1 MSRRKALEVLRSE
14 AYLDVRRNDEG
25 REERRRWAF
34 FISLL
39 KSKKGGTTMEQK
51 KQFKTILIALLLV
64 GSILGFGYGMSTA
77 VKPHDPQTASVSTVS
92 ETPMVPASFSD
103 LAERIRPGVVNIQVV
118 KKVKNIGFGFRNFPG
133 NPFGDQNPFGD
144 FFGPFSEGNPP
155 RGFEQRGVGSGFVM
169 SREGYILTN
178 NHVVEDADQIKVKL
192 ANGKEYDAIVIG
204 RDPKTDLALIK
215 IKTSP
220 DLQPLSLGNS
230 DELKVGSW
238 VVAVGSPFGLEQTVT
253 AGIVS
258 AKGRVIGSGPYD
270 NFIQTDA
277 SINPGNSGGP
287 LINMKGEVVGIN
299 TAIIASG
306 QGIGFAIP
314 INMAKEIVPQLEE
327 KGHVTRGWLGVSIQE
342 VTPELAKS
350 LGLKEKKGALVAQ
363 VVSGS
368 PAEKAGIE
376 QGDVIVEFDGKEVTD
391 SRDLSRIAASTAVGK
406 AVTVKVSRDGKVMDR
421 QVKLGEMEEKGVEV
435 SKAPSTHKSLGIT
448 VQNLTPEI
456 AKGLGLKKET
466 GVVVTRVEPESA
478 AADAGIQTGDVIQE
492 VNRKPVKNVEDFVQ
506 KVEKAKGQE
515 NVLLLIQR
523 GQNNLFAAVT
533 PK

>member
-1 MSRRKALEVLRSE
+1 
-14 AYLDVRRNDEG
+14 
-25 REERRRWAF
+25 
-34 FISLL
+34 
-39 KSKKGGTTMEQK
+39 
-51 KQFKTILIALLLV
+51 
-64 GSILGFGYGMSTA
+64 
-77 VKPHDPQTASVSTVS
+77 
-92 ETPMVPASFSD
+92 
-103 LAERIRPGVVNIQVV
+103 VV
-118 KKVKNIGFGFRNFPG
+118 KKVKNVGFGFRHFG
-133 NPFGDQNPFGD
+133 NPFEEKNPFGD

-155 RGFEQRGVGSGFVM
+155 GGFEQRGVGSGFIM
-169 SREGYILTN
+169 NRDGYILTN

-192 ANGKEYDAIVIG
+192 ANGKEYEGKVVG

-215 IKTSP
+215 INASS
-220 DLQPLSLGNS
+220 DLQPLTLGNS
-230 DELKVGSW
+230 DDLKVGSW

-287 LINMKGEVVGIN
+287 LINMRGEVVGIN

-314 INMAKEIVPQLEE
+314 INMAKEIAPQLQN

-350 LGLKEKKGALVAQ
+350 FGLKEKKGALVAQ

-376 QGDVIVEFDGKEVTD
+376 QGDVIMEFDGKEVAN
-391 SRDLSRIAASTAVGK
+391 SKDLPRIVASSPVGK
-406 AVTVKVSRDGKVMDR
+406 AVTVKLLRNGKVLDR
-421 QVKLGEMEEKGVEV
+421 QLKVGEMEEKAEV
-435 SKAPSTHKSLGIT
+435 ARASSSKRSLGIT
-448 VQNLTPEI
+448 VQNLSPEL
-456 AKGLGLKKET
+456 AKELGVKKEM
-466 GVVVTRVEPESA
+466 GVVVTRVEPGSPA
-478 AADAGIQTGDVIQE
+478 SDAGIQTGDVIQE
-492 VNRKPVKNVEDFVQ
+492 VNRKPVKNVEDFVE
-506 KVEKAKGQE
+506 KVEKAKDQD
-515 NVLLLIQR
+515 NILLFLQR

>member
-1 MSRRKALEVLRSE
+1 
-14 AYLDVRRNDEG
+14 
-25 REERRRWAF
+25 
-34 FISLL
+34 
-39 KSKKGGTTMEQK
+39 MEQK
-51 KQFKTILIALLLV
+51 KHFKKIVIALLMVGALV
-64 GSILGFGYGMSTA
+64 GFGYGVSTA
-77 VKPHDPQTASVSTVS
+77 VKHSTTPNSTVVTNSDIPMIPANFS
-92 ETPMVPASFSD
+92 E
-103 LAERIRPGVVNIQVV
+103 LAEKVRSGVVNIQVV
-118 KKVKNIGFGFRNFPG
+118 KKIKNIDFGFHRFFG
-133 NPFGDQNPFGD
+133 TPFGEKNPFGD
-144 FFGPFSEGNPP
+144 FFGPFSEENPP

-169 SREGYILTN
+169 NRDGYILTN

-192 ANGKEYDAIVIG
+192 TNGKEYDGKIIG

-215 IKTSP
+215 IKASS
-220 DLQPLSLGNS
+220 DLQPLNLGNS
-230 DELKVGSW
+230 DDLKVGSW
-238 VVAVGSPFGLEQTVT
+238 VIAVGSPFGLEQTVT

-306 QGIGFAIP
+306 RGIGFAIP
-314 INMAKEIVPQLEE
+314 INMAKEIAPQLQE

-342 VTPELAKS
+342 VTPALAKS
-350 LGLKEKKGALVAQ
+350 FDLKEKKGALVAQ

-376 QGDVIVEFDGKEVTD
+376 QGDVIVEFDGKEVAD
-391 SRDLSRIAASTAVGK
+391 SKDLPRIVALTPIGK
-406 AVTVKVSRDGKVMDR
+406 AVTIKLLRNGKALDR
-421 QVKLGEMEEKGVEV
+421 QVKVGEMEEKVEV
-435 SKAPSTHKSLGIT
+435 AEAPSHKSLGIT

-456 AKGLGLKKET
+456 AKRLGLKKDT
-466 GVVVTRVEPESA
+466 GVVVTGVELGSP
-478 AADAGIQTGDVIQE
+478 AADAGIQTGDLVQE

-506 KVEKAKGQE
+506 KVEKAKGQD
-515 NVLLLIQR
+515 NILLLIQR

>member
-1 MSRRKALEVLRSE
+1 
-14 AYLDVRRNDEG
+14 
-25 REERRRWAF
+25 
-34 FISLL
+34 
-39 KSKKGGTTMEQK
+39 MEQK
-51 KQFKTILIALLLV
+51 KHIKTIFIVLLLV
-64 GSILGFGYGMSTA
+64 GGVLGLGYGMST
-77 VKPHDPQTASVSTVS
+77 VIKPHGPSTASASTIS
-92 ETPMVPASFSD
+92 ESPMVPANFSD
-103 LAERIRPGVVNIQVV
+103 LAEKVRSGVVNVQVV
-118 KKVKNIGFGFRNFPG
+118 KKVKNIGFGFRQFG
-133 NPFGDQNPFGD
+133 NPFGEKNPFGD

-155 RGFEQRGVGSGFVM
+155 GGFEQRGVGSGFVM
-169 SREGYILTN
+169 NREGYILTN

-192 ANGKEYDAIVIG
+192 ANGKEYEGKVVG
-204 RDPKTDLALIK
+204 RDSKTDLALIK
-215 IKTSP
+215 INASL
-220 DLQPLSLGNS
+220 DLQPLTLGNS
-230 DELKVGSW
+230 DDLKVGSW

-299 TAIIASG
+299 TAIIPSG

-314 INMAKEIVPQLEE
+314 INMAKEIAPQLQE

-350 LGLKEKKGALVAQ
+350 FGLKEKKGALVAE

-376 QGDVIVEFDGKEVTD
+376 QGDVIVKFDGKEITD
-391 SRDLSRIAASTAVGK
+391 SKDLPRVVASTPVGK
-406 AVTVKVSRDGKVMDR
+406 AVTIKLSRSGKVLDR
-421 QVKLGEMEEKGVEV
+421 QVKVGEMEEKTEV
-435 SKAPSTHKSLGIT
+435 VKTHSTKKSLGIT
-448 VQNLTPEI
+448 VQNVTPEI

-466 GVVVTRVEPESA
+466 GVVVTRVEPGSP
-478 AADAGIQTGDVIQE
+478 AADAGIQTGDVIHE
-492 VNRKPVKNVEDFVQ
+492 VNRKQVKNVEDFIQ
-506 KVEKAKGQE
+506 KVEKAKDQDH
-515 NVLLLIQR
+515 VLLFLQR